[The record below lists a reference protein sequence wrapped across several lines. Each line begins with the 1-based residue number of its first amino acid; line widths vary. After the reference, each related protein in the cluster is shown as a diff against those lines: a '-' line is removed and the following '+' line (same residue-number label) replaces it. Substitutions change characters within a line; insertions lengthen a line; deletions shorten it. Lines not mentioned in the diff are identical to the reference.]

1 MFASLLSDKVPER
14 YSDLDYQ
21 RLRGSLKLLI
31 QEDQLNA
38 DNVVYMMATMC
49 GFNRAESEYSDSHF
63 SVVWAAVQS
72 RLTSTAIRLLDNLW
86 VRAHGAGKCPRSAF
100 PSKRPSTVPF
110 EEFNIRITI
119 DEDDEEHD
127 DSHDHEE
134 EYEDDCR
141 EEEEEVINC
150 DY

>member
-72 RLTSTAIRLLDNLW
+72 RLTSTTIRLLDNLW

-119 DEDDEEHD
+119 DEDDQEEEDQEHD
-127 DSHDHEE
+127 HDYNHEE
-134 EYEDDCR
+134 ED
-141 EEEEEVINC
+141 EEEVINC